1 MTVSTELGGGL
12 SGLFGLHG
20 KTAVVT
26 GAVQGI
32 GLGIART
39 LAMAGARV
47 VVGDLRGEAA
57 EAAAARLR
65 DEGAE
70 VLGVAVD
77 VSEEESVTAMFSS
90 ALAAF
95 GGMDILVNNA
105 GIYPKTPFLEL
116 TVAQWDRIHAVNLR
130 GTFLCMRE
138 AIRHMKAAGRGGAIV
153 NISSVNS
160 LQPVIH
166 DNAQYGSSKAGVNML
181 TRTAALEFAPDG
193 IRVNAVL
200 PGGVATEGAAQ
211 SVADRAPT
219 GPLAQPG
226 RMPLGRIGEPADIAA
241 AVLFLSGPGSS
252 YITGQLLAV
261 DGGFQVS

>member
-1 MTVSTELGGGL
+1 MTTSAQVEGGL

-32 GLGIART
+32 GFGIARM
-39 LAMAGARV
+39 LAMAGARLV
-47 VVGDLRGEAA
+47 VADLRGDAA
-57 EAAAARLR
+57 EAAAATLR
-65 DEGAE
+65 DGGAE
-70 VLGVAVD
+70 AVGVAVD
-77 VSEEESVTAMFSS
+77 VSEEESVTGLFSS

-95 GGMDILVNNA
+95 GGVDILVNNA

-116 TVAQWDRIHAVNLR
+116 TAAQWDRIHAVNLR

-181 TRTAALEFAPDG
+181 TRTTALEFAADG

-219 GPLAQPG
+219 GPLTQPG

-241 AVLFLSGPGSS
+241 AVLFLSAPASS
-252 YITGQLLAV
+252 YVTGQLLAV